1 MNVYLEQQ
9 QYIPGTVIILKS
21 RSTGTSR
28 VRTMHI
34 EGPTTVIDTN
44 SISNGLYVPVT
55 KINNYNNNDY
65 IPQQALILTHS
76 VMFTN
81 SYQT

>member
-1 MNVYLEQQ
+1 MFIWNSNNNIYSNTIEVTFHGYITCENDTHALE
-9 QYIPGTVIILKS
+9 G
-21 RSTGTSR
+21 
-28 VRTMHI
+28 
-34 EGPTTVIDTN
+34 TTVIDTN

-65 IPQQALILTHS
+65 IPQHALILTHS